1 MHNKAQVDTISA
13 QGGALQGSGAV
24 AMRLLQSGFDVN
36 ALRTNAVLRKDE
48 WLQID
53 NALVEIG
60 RQRLPLVSELV
71 SRGLTYNIP
80 NGLGTTILEWEQVSD
95 MDPANVSMSGVTRG
109 EGDTL
114 EYSLLSMPL
123 PIVHKDFSINI
134 RKLEASRNNGQPLD
148 TTQAELAMRLVA
160 ETTEAMVIAG
170 HATRVGSSRIYG
182 LSNVPNSNAVTMTGA
197 WDTTTTGAQY
207 VANILSAIAALYA
220 DNMYGPYTL
229 LVNYTTWNR
238 LMNDYDVAGS
248 SFMTIA
254 QRLLAIEGV
263 SKILPSSN
271 VAANNAY
278 LVQMTRDVIDE
289 VIGLQ
294 PTTVQWETQGGM
306 MVHFKVMSIM
316 VPRVRYTMS
325 LQSGIAKIS

>member
-1 MHNKAQVDTISA
+1 MPGQAQVDIISA
-13 QGGALQGSGAV
+13 QGGSLKGTGDV
-24 AMRLLQSGFDVN
+24 ATRLLQSGFDIN

-48 WLQID
+48 WSQID
-53 NALVEIG
+53 NALIEIG

-80 NGLGTTILEWEQVSD
+80 NGLGTTILEWEDVSD

-109 EGDTL
+109 ENDTI
-114 EYSLLSMPL
+114 EYSLKSMPL

-134 RKLEASRNNGQPLD
+134 RKLEASRSTGQPLD

-160 ETTEAMVIAG
+160 EATEAMVIAG
-170 HATRVGSSRIYG
+170 HATRVGASRIYG
-182 LSNVPNSNAVTMTGA
+182 LSNVPNSSPVTMTA
-197 WDTTTTGAQY
+197 LWDTTSTGAEY
-207 VANILSAIAALYA
+207 IANILTAMAALYA

-238 LMNDYDVAGS
+238 LMNDYNVAGS

-254 QRLLAIEGV
+254 QRILAVEGV
-263 SKILPSSN
+263 DKILPSVN

-316 VPRVRYTMS
+316 VPRVRWTQS
-325 LQSGIAKIS
+325 LQSGIAKIA